1 MRDFVGKNIV
11 LGLAQGITREG
22 DTAVQAM
29 EDVAGDLASVTFTPS
44 GMDFSG
50 IAESINSAIPDDFDK
65 TINASVMTGSAFDD
79 STGYGRAPVINTSV
93 TFGAVTI
100 NNDSD
105 VEDIAHQVSDIIVSD
120 IMVKGGAYT

>member
-1 MRDFVGKNIV
+1 
-11 LGLAQGITREG
+11 
-22 DTAVQAM
+22 
-29 EDVAGDLASVTFTPS
+29 
-44 GMDFSG
+44 
-50 IAESINSAIPDDFDK
+50 
-65 TINASVMTGSAFDD
+65 MTGSAFDD